1 MFININLETEEAQKL
16 DAVRPG
22 TVIRCQDGI
31 LWITQDG
38 DRDDHI
44 LKAGDTFTVTRKGN
58 IVLQA
63 LNSSSSFSLN

>member
-16 DAVRPG
+16 DAIRPG

-58 IVLQA
+58 VVLQA
-63 LNSSSSFSLN
+63 LNSSSSISLN